1 MGLSVLLAVQVAPP
15 GGILRLLSVSVEQP
29 APLDEL
35 DADELPDDVD
45 SQSLLLLPVAGDVV
59 VATAARVRRVQFR
72 AQAESTR
79 SIKNHKF
86 NTLQL
91 APHVS
96 MTAVTKIV
104 LKFRR

>member
-45 SQSLLLLPVAGDVV
+45 SQSLLLLPVAGDVALLLPPPLEYDV
-59 VATAARVRRVQFR
+59 SSCERKPSLRVPPKITN
-72 AQAESTR
+72 STLY
-79 SIKNHKF
+79 N
-86 NTLQL
+86 
-91 APHVS
+91 
-96 MTAVTKIV
+96 
-104 LKFRR
+104 